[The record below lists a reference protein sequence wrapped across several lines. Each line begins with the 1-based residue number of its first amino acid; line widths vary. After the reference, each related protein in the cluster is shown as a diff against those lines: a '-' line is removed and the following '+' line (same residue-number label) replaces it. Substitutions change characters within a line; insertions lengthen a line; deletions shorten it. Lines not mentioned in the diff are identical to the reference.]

1 MYSTHSTSQT
11 QASATIEKRT
21 TDKQSRFIQRFYLF
35 GTNPNSST
43 PRSCSAPTSPTSPEP
58 PPSPLKHPKNPKP
71 STDSE
76 DDLPFH
82 PLPQQ
87 HYSVQRLRQFWN
99 NRLSLSSPNS
109 SQTSETALSRKL
121 KSVTLS
127 PSNTNR
133 KPSTPE
139 FLRRNGSTRGS
150 ASRRNVVRTS
160 LVPLYSK
167 TGSPKASRHSD
178 PSNDSSAQ
186 KRSSVVLSPVKD
198 LKKEKRSCLE
208 RVGCNAGFP
217 LVTASAT
224 GGRINW
230 ARRVELLGIRLNQ
243 DDTKMPIKME
253 NYVNNFIEV
262 DIQNEPPSSPPPDSP
277 AEESPKEDTPEPTTS
292 PEKPPEES
300 PQPKLDTRDSLESKK
315 SVSSTDSQCLGRR
328 HGTPTR
334 KVSFRTTTSPYN
346 RKLLQAKENK
356 VAALTNKFNKMC
368 QQDAGILE
376 ELRKRG
382 GLVHKS
388 GSHVYKVVD
397 GEGSVRKKLNVS
409 SSTRTDESSDDVS
422 VGSKGSYR
430 KAGVKKRPSL
440 RKNLYRRP
448 EWEAA
453 NRTSLCVKEAL
464 EIFEPNGHRPVARP
478 QMDRKPPAGRT
489 KPKVPDKSDQV
500 IRKTREL
507 KNKRAIQID
516 SNSCDSS
523 AVREQAI
530 DKVPNSISQD
540 SISNEERNEVDS
552 NTQVVEEVTRVE
564 VVIDKPVEADKP
576 EKVTD
581 EYSVVKKKFDIS
593 HYGTLKQKK
602 DKKENSGKDQTT
614 LPLKQKSAVQRIYEK
629 FTFRSAKKIHLSS
642 PERTSSESQLNSSSD
657 TDDRLHFVVDN
668 KLTRKNFVSSI
679 EIPTIHIEESQESS
693 SDPSDRKIVDAI
705 KSLTVKI
712 DNLSRSFNDLTIND
726 PEPEPDSE
734 PTVQPNTSFLFRSM
748 SKIGTGTETA
758 ISQLNIVQAVN
769 TVVINKSIS
778 MDDHHFPCRA
788 NLERLSLN
796 ETIPV
801 VMVSKAISA
810 SENDYELV
818 SRVESPRRSSEG
830 STCSFRG
837 STMSIDI
844 MGLNANID
852 SFLYKA
858 KNVESATTI
867 DLPTVHTP
875 IQPDTSSINS
885 YESFENYESIE
896 RTSSPK
902 EEDTYEVCNP
912 PEPLPPRNDTK
923 SPNDLALPQPKR
935 NLTGSPKFLPKMQPT
950 YQSNYEKIKY
960 DQTPPRPPK
969 PEEVPLPPR
978 NPVPMELTSIPRE
991 PPTFT
996 SPALSDEPI
1005 YEENI
1010 YDTIKSSDGLDYD
1023 EPNGSAESA
1032 VIKRPKHNLP
1042 PADTL
1047 SLMSSNCYESIG
1059 SKLTVVDFLRHGGVT
1074 LPRMGSISTLASDQI
1089 TNSLYGCNTNG
1100 GPSLTPP
1107 SERGSDTSNSAEWTD
1122 ISDDED
1128 EDEVGNGRSN
1138 FIIVRKRNKAHQT
1151 PVWSRKVRNKLVSQQ
1166 QQQLQQTEQGLPKL
1180 DGESELMFLHSEFLF
1195 EFPAYRKRHTLCT

>member
-1 MYSTHSTSQT
+1 MYSTHSTNRT
-11 QASATIEKRT
+11 QASATFEKRT
-21 TDKQSRFIQRFYLF
+21 TDKQPRFIQRFYLF
-35 GTNPNSST
+35 GTNPNPGT
-43 PRSCSAPTSPTSPEP
+43 PRSCSAPTSPTSPD
-58 PPSPLKHPKNPKP
+58 PPSSLKLPKNPKLAP
-71 STDSE
+71 DSE
-76 DDLPFH
+76 DDLPFQSLS
-82 PLPQQ
+82 PQ
-87 HYSVQRLRQFWN
+87 HYSVQRLKQFWN
-99 NRLSLSSPNS
+99 NRLSLSSPNA
-109 SQTSETALSRKL
+109 SQTSEAALSAKL
-121 KSVTLS
+121 KRVTLS
-127 PSNTNR
+127 PINTSR
-133 KPSTPE
+133 KPVTPE

-150 ASRRNVVRTS
+150 ASRRNVVRSS

-167 TGSPKASRHSD
+167 TGSPKATRHSD
-178 PSNDSSAQ
+178 PANESSTQ

-230 ARRVELLGIRLNQ
+230 ARRVELLGIRMNQ
-243 DDTKMPIKME
+243 DDTNMPIKVE

-262 DIQNEPPSSPPPDSP
+262 DIQNEPPSSPPPDIP
-277 AEESPKEDTPEPTTS
+277 AEESPKEESPEPTTS
-292 PEKPPEES
+292 PETKESTPPNS
-300 PQPKLDTRDSLESKK
+300 DTRDSLESKK
-315 SVSSTDSQCLGRR
+315 SLSSTDSQSLGRR

-356 VAALTNKFNKMC
+356 VMALTNKFNKMC

-376 ELRKRG
+376 EVRKRG
-382 GLVHKS
+382 GFVHKS

-409 SSTRTDESSDDVS
+409 NVTRTDESSDDVS

-440 RKNLYRRP
+440 RKNLYRKP
-448 EWEAA
+448 EWEAV

-464 EIFEPNGHRPVARP
+464 EIFEPNGHRALVRP
-478 QMDRKPPAGRT
+478 QMDRKPPAGRS

-523 AVREQAI
+523 EMREVAI

-540 SISNEERNEVDS
+540 SINEERSEVDS
-552 NTQVVEEVTRVE
+552 NTQVVEEVAKVE
-564 VVIDKPVEADKP
+564 VVIEAPLEACGP
-576 EKVTD
+576 ERVVD
-581 EYSVVKKKFDIS
+581 EYSVVKKMSDINQNDNAK
-593 HYGTLKQKK
+593 LKK
-602 DKKENSGKDQTT
+602 DKKDADQKT
-614 LPLKQKSAVQRIYEK
+614 LPKQKSTVQRIYEK

-642 PERTSSESQLNSSSD
+642 PERTSSESQLNSSLD
-657 TDDRLHFVVDN
+657 NDDRLHFVVDN
-668 KLTRKNFVSSI
+668 KLTRKSFVSSI

-693 SDPSDRKIVDAI
+693 TDPSDRKIVDAI
-705 KSLTVKI
+705 KSLNVKI
-712 DNLSRSFNDLTIND
+712 DNLSRSFNDLTISE
-726 PEPEPDSE
+726 PEPEPTAE
-734 PTVQPNTSFLFRSM
+734 PAVQPNTSFLFRSM
-748 SKIGTGTETA
+748 SKIGTGTETT

-858 KNVESATTI
+858 KNVESATTS
-867 DLPTVHTP
+867 DLPTVQSP
-875 IQPDTSSINS
+875 IQPDTASINS

-935 NLTGSPKFLPKMQPT
+935 NLAGSPKFLPKMQPT
-950 YQSNYEKIKY
+950 YESKYEKVKY

-978 NPVPMELTSIPRE
+978 NSVPMELTSIHRE
-991 PPTFT
+991 APTST
-996 SPALSDEPI
+996 SPTPSEEPI

-1032 VIKRPKHNLP
+1032 VLKRPKHNLP
-1042 PADTL
+1042 ADAV
-1047 SLMSSNCYESIG
+1047 SLMSSSCYESIG
-1059 SKLTVVDFLRHGGVT
+1059 SKLTGIDFLRHGAIT

-1122 ISDDED
+1122 ISDDEE
-1128 EDEVGNGRSN
+1128 EDEVGNGR
-1138 FIIVRKRNKAHQT
+1138 K
-1151 PVWSRKVRNKLVSQQ
+1151 
-1166 QQQLQQTEQGLPKL
+1166 
-1180 DGESELMFLHSEFLF
+1180 
-1195 EFPAYRKRHTLCT
+1195 